1 MKKYITVL
9 IFIIPVIFSTSFV
22 QEFDL
27 KASIEKGKSIYETQC
42 ISCHMTEGEGIEDI
56 YPPLAKV
63 DYLMNKE
70 KLVQTILKG
79 VRGPIKILGKE
90 YNAEMPGIE
99 LTDQE
104 TSDLINY
111 VRNSFGNKAPAVLP
125 KEIQPALKVKVQNY
139 QPY

>member
-9 IFIIPVIFSTSFV
+9 AFIMPLVFSTSFV

-27 KASIEKGKSIYETQC
+27 KASIQKGKYIYETQC
-42 ISCHMTEGEGIEDI
+42 ISCHMIEGEGLEGV

-79 VRGPIKILGKE
+79 VRGPITILGKE
-90 YNAEMPGIE
+90 YNTEMPGIE

>member
-1 MKKYITVL
+1 M
-9 IFIIPVIFSTSFV
+9 S
-22 QEFDL
+22 
-27 KASIEKGKSIYETQC
+27 
-42 ISCHMTEGEGIEDI
+42 EGEGLEGV

-79 VRGPIKILGKE
+79 VRGPITILGKE
-90 YNAEMPGIE
+90 YNAEMAGIE

-104 TSDLINY
+104 TADLINY